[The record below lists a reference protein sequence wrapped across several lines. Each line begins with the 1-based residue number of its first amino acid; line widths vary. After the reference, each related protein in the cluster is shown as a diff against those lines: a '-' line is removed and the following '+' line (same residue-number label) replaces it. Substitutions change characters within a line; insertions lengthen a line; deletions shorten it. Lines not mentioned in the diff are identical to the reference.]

1 MNSKIQNGIINIRC
15 FISKNSPQ
23 ILTGLGIAGMISST
37 VLAVKATPKALDL
50 LAAKKEELNTN
61 ELSVK
66 ETIMAAWKP
75 YIPAGIL
82 CVTSTCCLI
91 GATTISTRRQTALAT
106 AYTLSEKAFS
116 TYKDKVIETLGEKKE
131 KKIRDEIA
139 QDKVSKDN
147 GEKRQIIVTPSGQ
160 TLCMDSISG
169 RYFRS
174 DLDTIRKAVNELN
187 REMLTSNYI
196 SLNKFYSSIGLESI
210 KDGDYIGW
218 NVDKGL
224 VELDFDACITDTDEP
239 CIVIDYNIMPYND
252 YNKYM

>member
-1 MNSKIQNGIINIRC
+1 MNDKIQNGIKSIRC

-23 ILTGLGIAGMISST
+23 ILTGLGIAGMIGST
-37 VLAVKATPKALDL
+37 IFAVKATPKALDL
-50 LAAKKEELNTN
+50 LAAKKDELNTD

-66 ETIMAAWKP
+66 EIITTAWKP

-82 CVTSTCCLI
+82 CITSTCCLI
-91 GATTISTRRQTALAT
+91 SATTISTKRQAALAT
-106 AYTLSEKAFS
+106 AYTLSEKAFT
-116 TYKDKVIETLGEKKE
+116 TYKNKVIETIGEKKE
-131 KKIRDEIA
+131 KKIREEIA
-139 QDKVSKDN
+139 QDSVSKDN
-147 GEKRQIIVTPSGQ
+147 GEKRQIIITPSGQ

-187 REMLTSNYI
+187 RELLTSNYI
-196 SLNKFYSSIGLESI
+196 SLNKFYSSIGLEGI

-224 VELDFDACITDTDEP
+224 LELDFDACITDTDEP
-239 CIVIDYNIMPYND
+239 CIVIDYNIMPHND
-252 YNKYM
+252 YNKFI